1 MLYRWCVCSRYPVHM
16 ATKGT
21 PQRVIRVDDETWDAY
36 GQLCEEKGIARSAD
50 LRMYI
55 KREVAAWHRERQAEA
70 DRWNAEAEEEDSAA
84 PPRKRVVRVPRKQ
97 PPAES

>member
-1 MLYRWCVCSRYPVHM
+1 MQRVRSCRAVYRSCVCSRYPVLM

-55 KREVAAWHRERQAEA
+55 KREVAEWRRQQRDVTAS
-70 DRWNAEAEEEDSAA
+70 RNI
-84 PPRKRVVRVPRKQ
+84 
-97 PPAES
+97 AES

>member
-1 MLYRWCVCSRYPVHM
+1 MGTRYAGGM

-21 PQRVIRVDDETWDAY
+21 PQRVIRVDDETWEAY

-55 KREVAAWHRERQAEA
+55 KREVAAWQRDQRDAAAARNVA
-70 DRWNAEAEEEDSAA
+70 DS
-84 PPRKRVVRVPRKQ
+84 
-97 PPAES
+97 